1 MKKMPLGVVESGQVS
16 SSRKKVKKS
25 GNKDLDESVFTW
37 FKNARSSK
45 ISVDGIIIKEKALS
59 LSKSLE

>member
-16 SSRKKVKKS
+16 SSRKKMKKS

-37 FKNARSSK
+37 FKNARSNK